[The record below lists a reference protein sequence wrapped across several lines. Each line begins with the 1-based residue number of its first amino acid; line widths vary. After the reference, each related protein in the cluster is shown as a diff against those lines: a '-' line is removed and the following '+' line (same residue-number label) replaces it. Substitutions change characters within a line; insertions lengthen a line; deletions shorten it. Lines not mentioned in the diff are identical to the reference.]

1 MTVPVGSDVVAMA
14 SDAALTVSARTVVT
28 DWNASSCSTKEWL
41 VVPIV
46 PADGEPVM
54 APVVESNVRPV
65 GNGGVTNQV

>member
-1 MTVPVGSDVVAMA
+1 MTVPVGSDVVVIV
-14 SDAALTVSARTVVT
+14 SDAGLTISARIVVT
-28 DWNASSCSTKEWL
+28 DCNASSCSTKEWL

-46 PADGEPVM
+46 PADGEPVI